1 MIESIEAWDWESH
14 EHTLIEGISPGLN
27 LFRGDSNSGKT
38 SIVRIL
44 KLVAYNDF
52 DTKCIR
58 TGATKCV
65 VLVKTE
71 RGSVKV
77 TRGPKHNL
85 WEVTKIGQATQYFD
99 KIGVNVCPEAAEIL
113 GLNVITLGDVK
124 IPVNIMD
131 QLESHFMLSSIGG
144 KDASGSMRAQIVDE
158 ISGLSGIEALIKDVS
173 LDHHRFGREI
183 NETEK
188 KMEEIRSQ
196 LHSEVDLQKE
206 EVVLGKAEK
215 ELTDHTTIVALAN
228 EGETLTA
235 KAVSISQGVETIK
248 RALKSIPDTDLAINE
263 IARAEIKTSKAG
275 PAEVI
280 RREAQVSSGKLEVI
294 RDRLSG
300 MPNEQDA
307 FTYLDEADEDVRIEE
322 IASEFLD
329 GCIKTQD
336 SLKKKHDRLSEMPDE
351 QKALDIMDLAIED
364 VSTVETAE
372 AFLETCIKTRL
383 TLKNRQNRLDE
394 IGKDSAD
401 QDIKQAT
408 ILLDCKVKIDELL
421 MAAQRVR
428 GLIDKLDRMVAT
440 NGIELALAERER
452 DELLASIKTCPLTL
466 KPVSKECVA

>member
-1 MIESIEAWDWESH
+1 MIGSIEAWDWESH

-235 KAVSISQGVETIK
+235 KAVSVSQGVETIK

-440 NGIELALAERER
+440 NGIELALVERER

>member
-1 MIESIEAWDWESH
+1 M
-14 EHTLIEGISPGLN
+14 
-27 LFRGDSNSGKT
+27 
-38 SIVRIL
+38 
-44 KLVAYNDF
+44 
-52 DTKCIR
+52 
-58 TGATKCV
+58 
-65 VLVKTE
+65 
-71 RGSVKV
+71 
-77 TRGPKHNL
+77 
-85 WEVTKIGQATQYFD
+85 
-99 KIGVNVCPEAAEIL
+99 
-113 GLNVITLGDVK
+113 
-124 IPVNIMD
+124 
-131 QLESHFMLSSIGG
+131 
-144 KDASGSMRAQIVDE
+144 
-158 ISGLSGIEALIKDVS
+158 
-173 LDHHRFGREI
+173 
-183 NETEK
+183 
-188 KMEEIRSQ
+188 
-196 LHSEVDLQKE
+196 
-206 EVVLGKAEK
+206 
-215 ELTDHTTIVALAN
+215 
-228 EGETLTA
+228 
-235 KAVSISQGVETIK
+235 
-248 RALKSIPDTDLAINE
+248 KSIPDTDLAINE

>member
-1 MIESIEAWDWESH
+1 MIGSIEAWDWESH

-235 KAVSISQGVETIK
+235 KAVSVSQGVETIK